1 MVSGAKVTE
10 KIDIRVFSEGTTG
23 TLLHYSVIIIIDF
36 FLVSF
41 WLVFGKNSSMISVS
55 ILSLTA

>member
-23 TLLHYSVIIIIDF
+23 MLLHYSEIIIIDF

-41 WLVFGKNSSMISVS
+41 WLVFGQNSSMISVS
-55 ILSLTA
+55 IPSLTA